1 MVLVATMAMMEM
13 MSSMVIPK
21 IVQRLVTILCLVDP
35 ARITSPVMRVT
46 TFCMEAL
53 IMIHYLAGVVMIS

>member
-1 MVLVATMAMMEM
+1 MGM

-35 ARITSPVMRVT
+35 EPITSPVMRAT
-46 TFCMEAL
+46 TFWMEAR
-53 IMIHYLAGVVMIS
+53 IMIHYLAGEVMIS